1 MRRLILMR
9 HAKSDWQP
17 GVEDHDRPLNGRGRK
32 SATALGRWLRQTGH
46 LPDAAVVSSAM
57 RTIETFGRLD
67 LDCDVRRTR
76 GLYLADVEQML
87 TELRQETAET
97 VLMLGH
103 NPGIAYMAD
112 LCVAE
117 APDHPRF
124 RDYPTGATLV
134 AEFDIDDWSELETG
148 TGRVA
153 DFVVPRELLDP

>member
-32 SATALGRWLRQTGH
+32 SATALGRWLREKGH
-46 LPDAAVVSSAM
+46 APNAAVVSSAM
-57 RTIETFGRLD
+57 RTVETFGRLD
-67 LDCDVRRTR
+67 LDCAVRTTR
-76 GLYLADVEQML
+76 DLYLADVEQML
-87 TELRQETAET
+87 AELRSETAET

-112 LCVAE
+112 LCVTE

-124 RDYPTGATLV
+124 RDYPTCATLV
-134 AEFDIDDWSELETG
+134 AEFDLADWADLTTG
-148 TGRVA
+148 TGRVV
-153 DFVVPRELLDP
+153 DFVVPRDLI